1 MISKKLNNIGQI
13 IKGVNTMTTT
23 KSYHQYLIESLK
35 QPTEAAA
42 YLWAILQE
50 ENPEPQLLKSALEDI
65 LEALGSTQLSP
76 EEIEQ
81 QKDKLNILLEQ
92 QGKVAIYSLG
102 EWLQKLGLE
111 LTVKAKDEIFVEQ
124 NNSDINSKVMI

>member
-1 MISKKLNNIGQI
+1 MA
-13 IKGVNTMTTT
+13 TT

-65 LEALGSTQLSP
+65 LEALGDTRLSS
-76 EEIEQ
+76 EDIKQ

-111 LTVKAKDEIFVEQ
+111 LTVKATDETLLEQ
-124 NNSDINSKVMI
+124 NNADINSKVMI

>member
-1 MISKKLNNIGQI
+1 MA
-13 IKGVNTMTTT
+13 TT

-35 QPTEAAA
+35 QPAEAAA

-50 ENPEPQLLKSALEDI
+50 ENPEPQLLQSALEDI
-65 LEALGSTQLSP
+65 LEALGDTRLSP
-76 EEIEQ
+76 EEMER
-81 QKDKLNILLEQ
+81 QKYKLNILLEQ

-111 LTVKAKDEIFVEQ
+111 LTVKVTDETLLER
-124 NNSDINSKVMI
+124 NNADINSKVMI

>member
-111 LTVKAKDEIFVEQ
+111 LTVKAKDETFVEQ

>member
-111 LTVKAKDEIFVEQ
+111 LTVKAKDETFVEQ
-124 NNSDINSKVMI
+124 NNSEINSKVMI

>member
-1 MISKKLNNIGQI
+1 MA
-13 IKGVNTMTTT
+13 TT

-65 LEALGSTQLSP
+65 LEALGNTQLSP
-76 EEIEQ
+76 EAIEQ

-111 LTVKAKDEIFVEQ
+111 LTVKAKDETFVEQ
-124 NNSDINSKVMI
+124 NNSEINSKVMI

>member
-1 MISKKLNNIGQI
+1 M
-13 IKGVNTMTTT
+13 VTT

-35 QPTEAAA
+35 QPAEAAA

-50 ENPEPQLLKSALEDI
+50 ENPEPQLLQSALEDI
-65 LEALGSTQLSP
+65 LEALGDTRLSP
-76 EEIEQ
+76 EEMER
-81 QKDKLNILLEQ
+81 QKYKLNILLEQ

-111 LTVKAKDEIFVEQ
+111 LTVKATDETLLEQ
-124 NNSDINSKVMI
+124 NNADINSKVMI

>member
-1 MISKKLNNIGQI
+1 MA
-13 IKGVNTMTTT
+13 TT

-35 QPTEAAA
+35 QPAEAAA

-50 ENPEPQLLKSALEDI
+50 ENPEPQLLQSALEDI
-65 LEALGSTQLSP
+65 LEALGDTRLSS
-76 EEIEQ
+76 EDIKQ

-92 QGKVAIYSLG
+92 QGKVAIHSLG

-111 LTVKAKDEIFVEQ
+111 LTVKATDETLLER
-124 NNSDINSKVMI
+124 NNADINSKVMI

>member
-1 MISKKLNNIGQI
+1 MA
-13 IKGVNTMTTT
+13 TT

-35 QPTEAAA
+35 QPAEAAA